1 MPKMKSNSGAK
12 KRFKLTGGGRIKRAK
27 AFKNHMLTKKTR
39 KKKRALGKKVL
50 VHQSDVAR
58 AKRLI
63 SG

>member
-1 MPKMKSNSGAK
+1 MKSNSGAK